1 MKKIV
6 SILILILV
14 LSSCEKQNPFE
25 KNLIDDSQNTFWARK
40 AKDSLGNFNYFGIQM
55 IFNKDKTAEGLC
67 SDNENIKGKSCFQL
81 ESRNE
86 KKSKDWDYYVE
97 NDLFFMFPDVY
108 KITKYSKDTIY
119 MHLLIGKQE
128 QFIMVRKKIK

>member
-1 MKKIV
+1 MKKI
-6 SILILILV
+6 ILILILKLV
-14 LSSCEKQNPFE
+14 LLSCEKQTPFE
-25 KNLIDDSQNTFWARK
+25 KNLIDDSQNTYWARK

-55 IFNKDKTAEGLC
+55 IFNKNKTSDAFY
-67 SDNENIKGKSCFQL
+67 SDNENIKGKYGNINI
-81 ESRNE
+81 EGIE

-108 KITKYSKDTIY
+108 KVTKYSKDTIY

-128 QFIMVRKKIK
+128 QFIMVRKRIK